1 MDYMQQDA
9 ENHKFQGNIFFKN
22 QQYEEAIK
30 EYSTAI
36 IKNPKNIVYYTN
48 RALCNIRLRKFEE
61 AIYDCKKAID
71 IDKNSL
77 KGNYLL
83 GQAIIES
90 SSSPARLNEAIKV
103 LRIAYDQSIRLR
115 KDDSNEIA
123 KVILK
128 ARKKKYEVEGSRK
141 VVENSDLMDYLIQ
154 LMENDRQNKIADIRS
169 DTTKTEEDVNNDIE
183 YINYEQIIN
192 KFNKTKQKRKLK
204 QTNKK
209 KKKDQR
215 IKNLKQTFLKA
226 DPFQKDREA
235 PDYLFG
241 KIHFNIML
249 DPVITPSGIT
259 YDRTELREHFEKIG
273 YFDPLTRKEITEKD
287 LVPNLALREAIE
299 DFLDHH
305 GWANDE

>member
-1 MDYMQQDA
+1 MFQDA
-9 ENHKFQGNIFFKN
+9 EKHKLQGNIFFKQ

-30 EYSTAI
+30 EYTTAI
-36 IKNPKNIVYYTN
+36 IKNSKNIKYYTN
-48 RALCNIRLRKFEE
+48 RALCYIRLKKFEE
-61 AIYDCKKAID
+61 AINDCKRAIE

-90 SSSPARLNEAIKV
+90 SNSSARLNEAIQV
-103 LRIAYDQSIRLR
+103 LRIAYDQAIQQ
-115 KDDSNEIA
+115 KKEDSNEIA

-128 ARKKKYEVEGSRK
+128 ARKKKYEVEGDRK
-141 VVENSDLMDYLIQ
+141 TVENSDLMEYLIN
-154 LMENDRQNKIADIRS
+154 LVENDRQNKIADIKS
-169 DTTKTEEDVNNDIE
+169 DTSRTEEDINNEIE
-183 YINYEQIIN
+183 YINYEQ
-192 KFNKTKQKRKLK
+192 
-204 QTNKK
+204 
-209 KKKDQR
+209 DQR
-215 IKNLKQTFLKA
+215 IDNLRKTFIKA
-226 DPFQKDREA
+226 DPFKKDREA

-287 LVPNLALREAIE
+287 VVPNLALREAIE
-299 DFLDHH
+299 DFLDHN

>member
-9 ENHKFQGNIFFKN
+9 EKHKLQGNIFFKN

-36 IKNPKNIVYYTN
+36 IKNPKNTVYYTN
-48 RALCNIRLRKFEE
+48 RALCNIRLRKFED

-103 LRIAYDQSIRLR
+103 LRIAYDQSIRQR
-115 KDDSNEIA
+115 KEDSNEIA

-154 LMENDRQNKIADIRS
+154 LMETDRQNKIANIRS
-169 DTTKTEEDVNNDIE
+169 DTTKTEEDVDNEIE
-183 YINYEQIIN
+183 YINYEQ
-192 KFNKTKQKRKLK
+192 
-204 QTNKK
+204 
-209 KKKDQR
+209 DQR
-215 IKNLKQTFLKA
+215 IKNLRQTFVKA

-259 YDRTELREHFEKIG
+259 YDRTEIREHFEKIG

>member
-183 YINYEQIIN
+183 YINYEQ
-192 KFNKTKQKRKLK
+192 
-204 QTNKK
+204 
-209 KKKDQR
+209 DQR

>member
-1 MDYMQQDA
+1 MHQDA
-9 ENHKFQGNIFFKN
+9 EKHKLQGNIFFKR
-22 QQYEEAIK
+22 QQYEEAIH

-36 IKNPKNIVYYTN
+36 IKNPQNTIYYTN
-48 RALCNIRLRKFEE
+48 RALCHIRLKKFDD
-61 AIYDCKKAID
+61 AINDCKKAIA
-71 IDKNSL
+71 IDKNSY

-90 SSSPARLNEAIKV
+90 SNSPARLNEAIKA
-103 LRIAYDQSIRLR
+103 LRITYDQSVKQK

-154 LMENDRQNKIADIRS
+154 LMENDRQNKIADIKS
-169 DTTKTEEDVNNDIE
+169 DISKSEEDVNNDIE
-183 YINYEQIIN
+183 YINYEQ
-192 KFNKTKQKRKLK
+192 
-204 QTNKK
+204 
-209 KKKDQR
+209 DQR
-215 IKNLKQTFLKA
+215 IQNLKNTFLKA

-273 YFDPLTRKEITEKD
+273 YFDPLTRREITEKD

>member
-1 MDYMQQDA
+1 MQQDA

-183 YINYEQIIN
+183 YINYEQ
-192 KFNKTKQKRKLK
+192 
-204 QTNKK
+204 
-209 KKKDQR
+209 DQR